1 MSNCISN
8 KTPQGHEKSTSV
20 LHREGGRWGH
30 ETRLN
35 EYGVQETTFFSEP
48 MDEEEISP
56 REKETPDDIPVESG
70 DEGMFEIIRDL
81 VIGVLQHV
89 SRFKVT

>member
-1 MSNCISN
+1 M
-8 KTPQGHEKSTSV
+8 
-20 LHREGGRWGH
+20 HREGGRWGH

-56 REKETPDDIPVESG
+56 REEETPNDIPLESG
-70 DEGMFEIIRDL
+70 DEGM
-81 VIGVLQHV
+81 VPLQIDYYV
-89 SRFKVT
+89 WAETNQSL